1 MKYSE
6 IDKRAMELFKAGH
19 EVKFYEMVLCF
30 AMQNL
35 FVGEDEIEL
44 TETQFSDVLS
54 DMVDYLAD
62 NFEESPWFVADT
74 IVRIIDKHGVE
85 AFLNDYNNDRQLL
98 DKEMEG

>member
-6 IDKRAMELFKAGH
+6 LDTRAMQLFKAGH

-35 FVGEDEIEL
+35 FEDSDEIEL
-44 TETQFSDVLS
+44 TETQFSDILRN
-54 DMVDYLAD
+54 MVDYLAD

-74 IVRIIDKHGVE
+74 IVKIIKAHGVE
-85 AFLNDYNNDRQLL
+85 AFIDDYNNGAQLL
-98 DKEMEG
+98 EREMEN